1 MAPLLGMLM
10 GGGPAPGVNSVIA
23 AATIRACLEG
33 VEVVGIHDG
42 FEGLMSGSPRHECLE
57 IARVSRIHFR
67 GGCVLGTSRA
77 NPTRT
82 PADLLRTVDS
92 LKAMGID
99 MLLTI
104 GGDDTATSACAIGE
118 AAGEALRIAHVPK
131 TIDNDLD
138 LPPDVD
144 TFGYETARSVGVQIV
159 QNLMVDARTTG
170 RWYLVVTMGRKA
182 GHLALGIGKAAGATL
197 TIIPE
202 EFGSTCVTLDAV
214 ADTIVG
220 AIIKRRS
227 EGRSD
232 GVAIIAEGV
241 CLAIDPASMKHLGR
255 VELDEH
261 GHVRMSELDLG
272 GVLRDEVRRRLDD
285 IACEATVVAKNLGY
299 ELRSADPVPAD
310 MEYTRDLG
318 FCGAKYLLQGGSGA
332 VITMQR
338 GHFTPVPL
346 SSLLNATG
354 DHVRVRLVDITSSR
368 YAIARRY
375 MIRIRRSDLDDA
387 RTLGALAACTN
398 LTPEAFASRFSPS
411 VEFEPPPIRC
421 VDVEP
426 SEDA

>member
-1 MAPLLGMLM
+1 MAQRLGILM

-23 AATIRACLEG
+23 AATIRARLEG
-33 VEVVGIHDG
+33 VEVIGIHDG
-42 FEGLMSGSPRHECLE
+42 FEGLIAGTPRTERLD
-57 IARVSRIHFR
+57 ITRVSRIHFR

-82 PADLLRTVDS
+82 AEDLQRTINS
-92 LKAMGID
+92 LNALGVD

-104 GGDDTATSACAIGE
+104 GGDDTATSACAVGE
-118 AAGEALRIAHVPK
+118 AAGDALQIAHVPK

-182 GHLALGIGKAAGATL
+182 GHLALGIGKAAGSTL

-202 EFGSTCVTLDAV
+202 EFGDGLLTLDAV

-220 AIIKRRS
+220 SIIKRRAD
-227 EGRSD
+227 GRTD

-241 CLAIDPASMKHLGR
+241 CLAIDPASMEHLGR
-255 VELDEH
+255 VEHDAH

-272 GVLRDEVRRRLDD
+272 GVLRDEVRRRLDELD
-285 IACEATVVAKNLGY
+285 CETTVVSKNLGY

-332 VITMQR
+332 VITMQH
-338 GHFTPVPL
+338 GHFTPVLL
-346 SSLLNATG
+346 SSLMNAAG
-354 DHVRVRLVDITSSR
+354 DHVRVRLVDISSSR

-375 MIRIRRSDLDDA
+375 MIRIRRDDLDDPA
-387 RTLGALAACTN
+387 TLCSFAACTN
-398 LTPEAFASRFSPS
+398 LDPEAFAKRFSPW
-411 VEFEPPPIRC
+411 VEFEPAPIRC
-421 VDVEP
+421 VDVESP
-426 SEDA
+426 GNG

>member
-1 MAPLLGMLM
+1 MAQRLGILM

-23 AATIRACLEG
+23 AATIRARLEG
-33 VEVVGIHDG
+33 VEVIGIHDG
-42 FEGLMSGSPRHECLE
+42 FEGLIAGTPRTERLD
-57 IARVSRIHFR
+57 ITRVSRIHFR

-82 PADLLRTVDS
+82 AEDLQRTIDS
-92 LKAMGID
+92 LNALGVD

-104 GGDDTATSACAIGE
+104 GGDDTATSACAVGE
-118 AAGEALRIAHVPK
+118 AAGDALRIAHVPK

-182 GHLALGIGKAAGATL
+182 GHLALGIGKAAGSTL

-202 EFGSTCVTLDAV
+202 EFGDGLLTLDAV

-220 AIIKRRS
+220 SIIKRRAD
-227 EGRSD
+227 GRTD

-241 CLAIDPASMKHLGR
+241 CLAIDPASMEHLGR
-255 VELDEH
+255 VEHDAH

-272 GVLRDEVRRRLDD
+272 GVLRDEVRRRLDELD
-285 IACEATVVAKNLGY
+285 CETTVVSKNLGY

-332 VITMQR
+332 VITMQH
-338 GHFTPVPL
+338 GHFTPVLL
-346 SSLLNATG
+346 SSLMNAPG
-354 DHVRVRLVDITSSR
+354 DHVRVRLVDISSSR

-375 MIRIRRSDLDDA
+375 MIRIRRDDLDDPA
-387 RTLGALAACTN
+387 TLCLFAACTN
-398 LTPEAFASRFSPS
+398 LKPEAFAKRFSPW
-411 VEFEPPPIRC
+411 VEFEPAPIRC
-421 VDVEP
+421 VEVESP
-426 SEDA
+426 GDG